1 MGTRIGKNV
10 IEFSEPP
17 CVLAAS
23 SVAGKTES
31 EGPLKAEF
39 DRCYTDDGIGS
50 SSWEAAESKL
60 IKQAVDIVIDK
71 SGLYQSDID
80 LILAGDLLNQCTA
93 STYGLRDFGIAFA
106 GLFGACSTMAY
117 SMALASV
124 LVDSKSFDNVIA
136 ATSSHFCSA
145 EKQFRFPLEYGG
157 QRAQTAQ
164 RTVTG
169 GAACLIGRGFT
180 DVVIKRVLFGK
191 ITDFGVT
198 DAANMG
204 AAMAPAAASSVSD
217 FLMDTGTVP
226 QDYDLIL
233 TGDLGSTGSELF
245 AELMREDHQYD
256 VSAMHKDCGNL
267 IYSPDKQDVHS
278 GGSGCACS
286 GLVVCSYILNKI
298 KKGELHRVLFAG
310 TGALMSPT
318 ISLQGESIPGIAHII
333 ELSGRD
339 TDNGSEVNQN

>member
-1 MGTRIGKNV
+1 MGYRIGKNV

-17 CVLAAS
+17 CILSSS

-31 EGPLKAEF
+31 EGPLAREF
-39 DRCYTDDGIGS
+39 DRCYTDDGIGCA
-50 SSWEAAESKL
+50 SWEAAESEL
-60 IKQAVDIVIDK
+60 IKQAVNIVIDK
-71 SGLYQSDID
+71 SGLYRSDID
-80 LILAGDLLNQCTA
+80 IVLAGDLLNQCTA
-93 STYGLRDFGIAFA
+93 STYGIRDLGIPFA

-169 GAACLIGRGFT
+169 GAASLIGRGFT
-180 DVVIKRVLFGK
+180 DVYIKRVLFGK
-191 ITDFGVT
+191 ITDYGVT
-198 DAANMG
+198 DASNMG
-204 AAMAPAAASSVSD
+204 AAMAPAAASSVND
-217 FLMDTGTVP
+217 FLTDTATVP
-226 QDYDLIL
+226 EDYDLII

-245 AELMREDHQYD
+245 EELMFEDYHLD
-256 VSAMHKDCGNL
+256 VSSVHKDCGNL
-267 IYSPDKQDVHS
+267 IFSSEKQDVHS

-286 GLVVCSYILNKI
+286 GLVVCSYIVNKI
-298 KKGELHRVLFAG
+298 KKGDLHRVLFAG

-318 ISLQGESIPGIAHII
+318 ITLQGESIPGIAHIV
-333 ELSGRD
+333 ELSGRN
-339 TDNGSEVNQN
+339 TD